1 MFLDTLP
8 RERHNTYIMDIS
20 SIAVAFL
27 IIVVFLVIITSFSGK
42 KAQGEKGA
50 KTRKRSVIIK
60 DATKKLSQNPHNIPA
75 LTELS
80 NLYYQEH
87 NWEKAYPLLDEL
99 LNLAATNKDINYF
112 QVALNQG
119 ITALNLK
126 KPDDAMK
133 GLISAYKINSN
144 NFEVNYYI
152 GLAYYQN
159 NAFDKAIPYLRKAA
173 SFNQETQGLNECIGL
188 SYYNLKRYR
197 DSLPFLKRALEE
209 KPDEK
214 SVLFSMADAMQQTG
228 FGDKALKVFM
238 HLRADPEYG
247 ARSCLAAGIMHMNG
261 GSLEKATQDFEIAL
275 KHQNIVPETLLEIKY
290 RLAGCYIQNGNVDQ
304 GLTLLKEI
312 QIINPSYRD
321 VNSLITRYT
330 ELKQNKNLQIYLTAG
345 NSDFVSLC
353 RRLVETFYGRA
364 VVRILDIAVTTDNT
378 EVLTEVETAKWEDVV
393 IFRFYRTSGSIG
405 ELHIRD
411 FHGRIKDARAG
422 HGICLTAGSYSDE
435 AKKYIEG
442 RPIDL
447 VDKTELVKRLKKIDT
462 M

>member
-1 MFLDTLP
+1 MSSLFLDTLP

-42 KAQGEKGA
+42 KAQVEKGA

-119 ITALNLK
+119 IAALNLK

-173 SFNQETQGLNECIGL
+173 SFNQETQGLEPH
-188 SYYNLKRYR
+188 S
-197 DSLPFLKRALEE
+197 
-209 KPDEK
+209 
-214 SVLFSMADAMQQTG
+214 
-228 FGDKALKVFM
+228 
-238 HLRADPEYG
+238 
-247 ARSCLAAGIMHMNG
+247 
-261 GSLEKATQDFEIAL
+261 
-275 KHQNIVPETLLEIKY
+275 
-290 RLAGCYIQNGNVDQ
+290 
-304 GLTLLKEI
+304 
-312 QIINPSYRD
+312 
-321 VNSLITRYT
+321 
-330 ELKQNKNLQIYLTAG
+330 
-345 NSDFVSLC
+345 
-353 RRLVETFYGRA
+353 
-364 VVRILDIAVTTDNT
+364 
-378 EVLTEVETAKWEDVV
+378 
-393 IFRFYRTSGSIG
+393 
-405 ELHIRD
+405 
-411 FHGRIKDARAG
+411 
-422 HGICLTAGSYSDE
+422 
-435 AKKYIEG
+435 
-442 RPIDL
+442 PIW
-447 VDKTELVKRLKKIDT
+447 
-462 M
+462 